1 MTSPVGQKKVSEK
14 IAMTSPVLQKQE
26 KKGQWIVNF
35 MMPEKY
41 SKQSLP
47 IPMDNDI
54 RIIQTAPYSTVSIRF
69 SGSASKRNLK
79 DHQNKL
85 DEFLLSRKINTMGE
99 PEYAFYDAPFVPPM
113 FRRNEIH
120 YRIFESSN

>member
-1 MTSPVGQKKVSEK
+1 
-14 IAMTSPVLQKQE
+14 
-26 KKGQWIVNF
+26 
-35 MMPEKY
+35 
-41 SKQSLP
+41 
-47 IPMDNDI
+47 MDNDI